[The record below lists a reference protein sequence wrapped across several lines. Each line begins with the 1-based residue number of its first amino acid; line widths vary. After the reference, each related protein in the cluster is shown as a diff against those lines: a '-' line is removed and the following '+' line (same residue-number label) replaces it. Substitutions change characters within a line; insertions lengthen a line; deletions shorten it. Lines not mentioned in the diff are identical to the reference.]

1 MNDFLFRVD
10 DGPGVGAGHL
20 MRCLALAEEICQS
33 GRKVHLLA
41 TRPSVLHHR
50 WRAIGADV
58 MIRDCRIGSEND
70 LAFTLQAASQVRAGW
85 VIVDGYGFTVDW
97 LDAVGGEQKTLCLD
111 DVGVRDPSVALVLN
125 HNPSAERRYAGS
137 YRRSAQALLGLNW
150 FLLRNEFKYQIR
162 SPERNQILV
171 CLGGEDPDN
180 WTLRVMQALLVNI
193 ASEVLVDVVCNAPPA
208 AMAAVFELAAI
219 SRGRFQV
226 HQGPLALATFLARAQ
241 VLICG
246 GGVTPVEA
254 LALGTV
260 PVILTLAEN
269 QVPGSYQLAAA
280 NVARIAPADD
290 DGIVAAARMAQ
301 VLLDDDHAR
310 CAMVASGREMVD
322 GKGAER
328 VAQIMMGETQ

>member
-50 WRAIGADV
+50 WRTIGADV
-58 MIRDCRIGSEND
+58 MIRDCRIGSEED
-70 LAFTLQAASQVRAGW
+70 LAVTLQAASLLEANW
-85 VIVDGYGFTVDW
+85 VVVDGYGFAVEW
-97 LDAVGGEQKTLCLD
+97 LDALGGERNTLCLD
-111 DVGVRDPSVALVLN
+111 DIALRDPSVAMVLN
-125 HNPSAERRYAGS
+125 QNPGAEQRYAGS

-150 FLLRNEFKYQIR
+150 FLLRNEFKHQIR
-162 SPERNQILV
+162 SPERKQILV
-171 CLGGEDPDN
+171 CLGGEDPDK

-208 AMAAVFELAAI
+208 AMGAVVELAAI
-219 SRGRFQV
+219 SGGRFQV

-290 DGIVAAARMAQ
+290 DGIVAVARMAQ
-301 VLLDDDHAR
+301 ELLDDDPAR
-310 CAMVASGREMVD
+310 CVMAASGQEMVD